1 MNNPWLEISH
11 SDYENHMTE
20 IGQAQVLSNL
30 VKYGLEKY
38 RPQRFAL
45 LGCSTGNGLEHV
57 NPKITSKIYAI
68 DINPKYLEILKKN
81 FEERINDLEL
91 IRADIQND
99 ELIFRNVDL
108 FFIGLVLEYAE
119 PEKSLQNII
128 RTLGEKGVL
137 IIVIQKNNQSS
148 FVTKTKYRSL
158 ETLTAIS
165 KEVNETAMDRFIRSE
180 KLSAM
185 KRSVIELAN
194 NKSFIMLE
202 YSWLIS
208 ESPKGKK
215 MEKS

>member
-1 MNNPWLEISH
+1 
-11 SDYENHMTE
+11 
-20 IGQAQVLSNL
+20 
-30 VKYGLEKY
+30 
-38 RPQRFAL
+38 
-45 LGCSTGNGLEHV
+45 V
-57 NPKITSKIYAI
+57 NPKITSKVYAI
-68 DINPKYLEILKKN
+68 DINPKFLEILKKN